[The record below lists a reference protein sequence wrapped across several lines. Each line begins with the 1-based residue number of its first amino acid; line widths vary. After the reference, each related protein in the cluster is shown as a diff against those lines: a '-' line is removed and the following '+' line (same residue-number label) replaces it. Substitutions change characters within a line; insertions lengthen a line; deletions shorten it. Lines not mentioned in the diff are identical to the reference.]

1 MSNRYSVND
10 KNTYK
15 DSDVLINRLNI
26 KDAQALE
33 EAEFRYSTIR
43 SVELTEKFLKV
54 PFNTYILKDIHKK
67 LFSDV
72 YDWAGEYRTVDI
84 SKGNSRFCNM
94 NFIESELERV
104 YKEIKSLNY
113 LQNLDQKEFSEQV
126 AYFIGEINA
135 IHPFRE
141 GNGRTQREFINQL
154 ALNSNYYVNWH
165 DCLVEDILEATIKSF
180 AQEYGMLS
188 QLIFDNLILFD

>member
-10 KNTYK
+10 KYTYQ

-43 SVELTEKFLKV
+43 SVEITEKFFKI
-54 PFNTYILKDIHKK
+54 PFNTDIL
-67 LFSDV
+67 
-72 YDWAGEYRTVDI
+72 
-84 SKGNSRFCNM
+84 
-94 NFIESELERV
+94 
-104 YKEIKSLNY
+104 
-113 LQNLDQKEFSEQV
+113 
-126 AYFIGEINA
+126 NA

-154 ALNSNYYVNWH
+154 ALNSNYYVNWN

-180 AQEYGMLS
+180 AQEYSMLS
-188 QLIFDNLILFD
+188 QLIFKNLILFD

>member
-1 MSNRYSVND
+1 M
-10 KNTYK
+10 
-15 DSDVLINRLNI
+15 
-26 KDAQALE
+26 E

-54 PFNTYILKDIHKK
+54 PFNTYILKDFLKT

-165 DCLVEDILEATIKSF
+165 DCLVEDILEATI
-180 AQEYGMLS
+180 
-188 QLIFDNLILFD
+188 